1 MAINSEKLY
10 EAAVDAL
17 RSACFYY
24 AGNDGDEAEKLYKLV
39 TKDPDLYI
47 RSTAMPDVRPA
58 LTIYAMAKDEL
69 GKAKGG
75 SAYSAAKRIIKSVPD
90 VRKGLKGVWTD
101 KQGRQCMCSNALAVR
116 LVKHLEGF
124 ETVEGMDL
132 DKVFPSDAMI
142 ECELPLPTPGELK
155 MNKKKL
161 TSGGSKGKCGY
172 DFGDG
177 LPMVDAAF
185 LKDIMDIL
193 PDAKAYATN
202 NPWRGEKRVE
212 TSGIIF
218 RSEAGDALLLPVRK
232 MSA

>member
-1 MAINSEKLY
+1 MAINAEKLY

-17 RSACFYY
+17 RNAC
-24 AGNDGDEAEKLYKLV
+24 EAEDVSFDHV
-39 TKDPDLYI
+39 TKDPDAFLRTGYF
-47 RSTAMPDVRPA
+47 PKVHPA

-90 VRKGLKGVWTD
+90 GRKDLKGVWTD
-101 KQGRQCMCSNALAVR
+101 RQGRQCMCNHAMAVR
-116 LVKHLEGF
+116 LIKPLDGF

-132 DKVFPSDAMI
+132 DKVYPSDTMI

-161 TSGGSKGKCGY
+161 VGSSRGRYGY

-202 NPWRGEKRVE
+202 NPWQGEKRVE
-212 TSGIIF
+212 ISGILF
-218 RSEAGDALLLPVRK
+218 HSEAGDALLLPVRK

>member
-1 MAINSEKLY
+1 MAINAEKLY
-10 EAAVDAL
+10 ENAKEAL
-17 RSACFYY
+17 RLAC
-24 AGNDGDEAEKLYKLV
+24 EKEDVSFEYV
-39 TKDPDLYI
+39 AKDPDTFI
-47 RSTAMPDVRPA
+47 RTGYFAGIHPA

-132 DKVFPSDAMI
+132 DKVFPSDTMI

>member
-1 MAINSEKLY
+1 MAIN
-10 EAAVDAL
+10 
-17 RSACFYY
+17 
-24 AGNDGDEAEKLYKLV
+24 AEKLYDLARDNLKTVVYGLAKEIGDNGEAMYKNV
-39 TKDPDLYI
+39 LRDPDRFSRFYPGSL
-47 RSTAMPDVRPA
+47 SPA
-58 LTIYAMAKDEL
+58 LEIYTMAKDEL

-132 DKVFPSDAMI
+132 DKVFPSDTMI
-142 ECELPLPTPGELK
+142 ECELHLPTPGELK
-155 MNKKKL
+155 MNKKKD
-161 TSGGSKGKCGY
+161 TRWSARGIYVY
-172 DFGDG
+172 DFGDD
-177 LPMVDAAF
+177 LPMVNAAF